1 MSYDGEE
8 KREETL
14 ISAMQFQMR
23 IGLELFPYRHRSL
36 RRKTVIREESSGQ
49 EIPKVET
56 GSFRS
61 RRIGDDSHIQIS
73 VKTGSQE
80 NGEGGYIDRVL
91 DGLSPDLGL
100 LSLPEGYFKGVIRE
114 DYFIF

>member
-1 MSYDGEE
+1 M
-8 KREETL
+8 
-14 ISAMQFQMR
+14 F
-23 IGLELFPYRHRSL
+23 GLSG
-36 RRKTVIREESSGQ
+36 RKDSSGQ

-61 RRIGDDSHIQIS
+61 RRIGDDSHVQIS

-80 NGEGGYIDRVL
+80 NGEGGYIDRVS